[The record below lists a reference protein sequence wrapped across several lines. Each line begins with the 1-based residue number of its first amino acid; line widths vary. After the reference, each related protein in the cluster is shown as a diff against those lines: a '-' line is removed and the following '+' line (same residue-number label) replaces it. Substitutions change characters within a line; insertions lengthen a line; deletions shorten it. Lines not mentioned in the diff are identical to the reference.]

1 MGSCTSSSAG
11 VDSWQQQEVGQC
23 SQHEGLGSS
32 SAAALGAWRF
42 SSSSAGVNSWQQQ
55 DGDCCQLEGAAA
67 AGTCNATPSGTW
79 LVSSSSADINSWWL
93 QLWRSSCRKPQ
104 RGRHR
109 RRPGQSTAEQRRCP
123 VAAGSKCK
131 GSGAPT
137 QQAFDSRCRKPQCG
151 SHRRVASVSSP
162 NTQSRRAA
170 PVGVVVVPGVMEQ
183 LQEAAVRWPW
193 AHGEWQLWM
202 VAVAFGRQSLQ
213 QHRRLATCDSSCAG
227 SSSLAGLVMPG
238 PLWQKHL
245 CQCFAQPALS

>member
-1 MGSCTSSSAG
+1 MKEQQLLGPATRHPQERGWSAVAVLISTAGGCSS
-11 VDSWQQQEVGQC
+11 
-23 SQHEGLGSS
+23 
-32 SAAALGAWRF
+32 
-42 SSSSAGVNSWQQQ
+42 
-55 DGDCCQLEGAAA
+55 GAAA
-67 AGTCNATPSGTW
+67 AGSRNAAGTGAGQ
-79 LVSSSSADINSWWL
+79 VRAQQSSAVAQL
-93 QLWRSSCRKPQ
+93 QLAVNVKVV
-104 RGRHR
+104 GR
-109 RRPGQSTAEQRRCP
+109 RRS
-123 VAAGSKCK
+123 
-131 GSGAPT
+131 
-137 QQAFDSRCRKPQCG
+137 QAFDSRCRKPQCG

-193 AHGEWQLWM
+193 AHDGWQLWM